1 MKEEEKTKNENSKG
15 KSSKTK
21 KNELTEKKTPK
32 NKQKL
37 ENKTK
42 EQLERIEKEIKNKTE
57 LPKDK
62 EENINIKV
70 FKNLLIADVIMIF
83 LFLISLGSL
92 NIETPI
98 FITDLK
104 VFSIALIVF
113 TIILFEYSYKKD
125 NGTICIHGIECLVL
139 AIFTLLSIYLYTIY
153 FKNFS
158 MIVACV
164 SVAFAIYYVGKS
176 IIIYRKMK
184 KQYIAGLN
192 DINEIIKK

>member
-1 MKEEEKTKNENSKG
+1 MKKEKNKKKIKNEI
-15 KSSKTK
+15 
-21 KNELTEKKTPK
+21 NE
-32 NKQKL
+32 QFD
-37 ENKTK
+37 
-42 EQLERIEKEIKNKTE
+42 RIEKEIKNKTE

-62 EENINIKV
+62 EENINKNV
-70 FKNLLIADVIMIF
+70 FKNLLIADVIMLF
-83 LFLISLGSL
+83 LFFISLGSL

-104 VFSIALIVF
+104 VFSITLIVF

-125 NGTICIHGIECLVL
+125 DGTICIHGIECFIL
-139 AIFTLLSIYLYTIY
+139 AIFILISIYLYTIY

-164 SVAFAIYYVGKS
+164 SIAFAIYYVGKS

-184 KQYIAGLN
+184 KQYIASLN